1 MEKEDRE
8 LIKLLNDSKK
18 GNKNSFE
25 KFTRL
30 VYQEVYNLVAF
41 VYITKESREK
51 LTKHVL
57 VRMFKN
63 ASEFDNEELDIHL
76 WIARFTTVEVYNV
89 CKKQNGELFDTQIS
103 AEEYNYDSI
112 SEDSEFAKCA
122 ADYNQAFLD
131 IDQLNEIMTDFEDF
145 SKGQRLLY
153 LMFAYESYTIDEIE
167 DLLEIDS
174 TFIGTQIMQ
183 IRGMLGLDMVS
194 LDGDGPQVHVADEDS
209 SEDETDDEDSS
220 DDSVPEIDFD
230 DNDNY
235 SDRYDAKSA
244 NHGIK
249 ADARMRGIIAICAA
263 LVVVLAV
270 VTVAIAGRIKKNK
283 SKSTFN
289 PTPVTTAAE
298 EATTKKS
305 SKNNNATT
313 KAAETTTTKAAE
325 TDEQTEAATT
335 RRTQTQT
342 NDTEAAGDTED
353 GGNAGTGGDDSGNAG
368 GSGSGDSG
376 STDGSG
382 SGDSGSTDGS
392 GSGDSGDTGGS
403 GSGDSGSTG
412 GSGSGDSGNTD
423 GSGSG
428 DSGSTGGSGSG
439 DSGSTG
445 GSGSGDSG
453 STGGSGSGDSGS
465 TGGSGSGDS
474 GSTGGS
480 GSGDSGSTGGSGSGD
495 SGSTGGSGSGD
506 SGNIGGSE
514 SGSETGSSEAAGN

>member
-353 GGNAGTGGDDSGNAG
+353 GGSTG

-376 STDGSG
+376 STDGSGSGDSGDTGGSG

-495 SGSTGGSGSGD
+495 SGSTGGS
-506 SGNIGGSE
+506 E

>member
-353 GGNAGTGGDDSGNAG
+353 GGSTGTGGDDSGNAG

-453 STGGSGSGDSGS
+453 STGGSGSGE
-465 TGGSGSGDS
+465 S

-506 SGNIGGSE
+506 SGNTGGSE

>member
-194 LDGDGPQVHVADEDS
+194 LDGDGSQVHVADEDS

-353 GGNAGTGGDDSGNAG
+353 GGNAG
-368 GSGSGDSG
+368 
-376 STDGSG
+376 GSG

-403 GSGDSGSTG
+403 GSGDSGDTDGSGSGDSGDTGGSGSG
-412 GSGSGDSGNTD
+412 GSGSGDSGDTD

-495 SGSTGGSGSGD
+495 SGNT
-506 SGNIGGSE
+506 GGSE

>member
-270 VTVAIAGRIKKNK
+270 ATVAIAGRIKKNK

-298 EATTKKS
+298 EATTKKVE
-305 SKNNNATT
+305 
-313 KAAETTTTKAAE
+313 KAAADADGYQVFKMPWSLSLSYSFNISEDRSKPINRHSMRYPYTYTHNINANGNVKISNNWSLSFNSGYDFQAKE
-325 TDEQTEAATT
+325 I
-335 RRTQTQT
+335 TQTSCTITRDLHCFNLSASLSPFGRWKYYNVTIRANASILQDLKYEQRSQT
-342 NDTEAAGDTED
+342 Q
-353 GGNAGTGGDDSGNAG
+353 S
-368 GSGSGDSG
+368 
-376 STDGSG
+376 
-382 SGDSGSTDGS
+382 
-392 GSGDSGDTGGS
+392 
-403 GSGDSGSTG
+403 
-412 GSGSGDSGNTD
+412 
-423 GSGSG
+423 
-428 DSGSTGGSGSG
+428 
-439 DSGSTG
+439 
-445 GSGSGDSG
+445 
-453 STGGSGSGDSGS
+453 
-465 TGGSGSGDS
+465 
-474 GSTGGS
+474 
-480 GSGDSGSTGGSGSGD
+480 
-495 SGSTGGSGSGD
+495 
-506 SGNIGGSE
+506 NIQWY
-514 SGSETGSSEAAGN
+514 

>member
-112 SEDSEFAKCA
+112 SEDLEFAKCA

-313 KAAETTTTKAAE
+313 KAAET
-325 TDEQTEAATT
+325 DEQTEAATT

-342 NDTEAAGDTED
+342 NDTETAGDTED
-353 GGNAGTGGDDSGNAG
+353 GGNAG
-368 GSGSGDSG
+368 
-376 STDGSG
+376 GSG

-412 GSGSGDSGNTD
+412 GSGSGDSGDTG

-506 SGNIGGSE
+506 SGNTGGSGSGDSGNTGGSE

>member
-25 KFTRL
+25 KLTRL

-41 VYITKESREK
+41 VYTTKESREK

-335 RRTQTQT
+335 RRTQTKT
-342 NDTEAAGDTED
+342 NDTEATGDNENNNTSDDGNTED
-353 GGNAGTGGDDSGNAG
+353 GGNPGTGDSGNAG

-382 SGDSGSTDGS
+382 SGDSGN
-392 GSGDSGDTGGS
+392 TGGS
-403 GSGDSGSTG
+403 GSGDSGSTD
-412 GSGSGDSGNTD
+412 GSGSGDSGN
-423 GSGSG
+423 
-428 DSGSTGGSGSG
+428 
-439 DSGSTG
+439 
-445 GSGSGDSG
+445 
-453 STGGSGSGDSGS
+453 

-506 SGNIGGSE
+506 SGNTSGSE

>member
-353 GGNAGTGGDDSGNAG
+353 GGSTG

-376 STDGSG
+376 STDGSGSGDSGDTGGSG

-428 DSGSTGGSGSG
+428 DSGSTGGS
-439 DSGSTG
+439 
-445 GSGSGDSG
+445 
-453 STGGSGSGDSGS
+453 TGGSGSGDSGS

-506 SGNIGGSE
+506 SGNTGGSE

>member
-353 GGNAGTGGDDSGNAG
+353 GG
-368 GSGSGDSG
+368 
-376 STDGSG
+376 SG

-403 GSGDSGSTG
+403 GSGD
-412 GSGSGDSGNTD
+412 SGSGDSGNTD

-506 SGNIGGSE
+506 SGNTGGSE

>member
-194 LDGDGPQVHVADEDS
+194 LDGDGQQVHVADEDS

-353 GGNAGTGGDDSGNAG
+353 GGNAG
-368 GSGSGDSG
+368 
-376 STDGSG
+376 GSG

-412 GSGSGDSGNTD
+412 GSGSG

-506 SGNIGGSE
+506 SGNTGGSE

>member
-376 STDGSG
+376 STGGSG

-495 SGSTGGSGSGD
+495 SGNT
-506 SGNIGGSE
+506 GGSE

>member
-25 KFTRL
+25 KLTRL

-41 VYITKESREK
+41 VYTTKESREK

-335 RRTQTQT
+335 RRTQTKT
-342 NDTEAAGDTED
+342 NDTEATGDNENNNTSDDGNTED
-353 GGNAGTGGDDSGNAG
+353 GGNPGTGDSGNAG
-368 GSGSGDSG
+368 GSGSGDRG
-376 STDGSG
+376 V
-382 SGDSGSTDGS
+382 
-392 GSGDSGDTGGS
+392 TGGS

-412 GSGSGDSGNTD
+412 GSGSGDSGNT
-423 GSGSG
+423 S
-428 DSGSTGGSGSG
+428 
-439 DSGSTG
+439 
-445 GSGSGDSG
+445 
-453 STGGSGSGDSGS
+453 
-465 TGGSGSGDS
+465 
-474 GSTGGS
+474 
-480 GSGDSGSTGGSGSGD
+480 
-495 SGSTGGSGSGD
+495 
-506 SGNIGGSE
+506 GSE

>member
-270 VTVAIAGRIKKNK
+270 ATVAIAGRIKKNK

-353 GGNAGTGGDDSGNAG
+353 GGNAG

-376 STDGSG
+376 STDGNGSGDSGDTGGSG
-382 SGDSGSTDGS
+382 SGDSGSTGGS

-412 GSGSGDSGNTD
+412 GSGSGDSG
-423 GSGSG
+423 
-428 DSGSTGGSGSG
+428 STGGSGSG
-439 DSGSTG
+439 D
-445 GSGSGDSG
+445 SGSGDSG

-506 SGNIGGSE
+506 SGNTSGSE

>member
-25 KFTRL
+25 KLTRL

-41 VYITKESREK
+41 VYTTKESREK

-335 RRTQTQT
+335 RRTQTKT
-342 NDTEAAGDTED
+342 NDTEATGDNENNNTSDDGNTED
-353 GGNAGTGGDDSGNAG
+353 GGNPGT
-368 GSGSGDSG
+368 
-376 STDGSG
+376 
-382 SGDSGSTDGS
+382 
-392 GSGDSGDTGGS
+392 
-403 GSGDSGSTG
+403 
-412 GSGSGDSGNTD
+412 
-423 GSGSG
+423 
-428 DSGSTGGSGSG
+428 
-439 DSGSTG
+439 
-445 GSGSGDSG
+445 
-453 STGGSGSGDSGS
+453 GDSGS

-506 SGNIGGSE
+506 SGNTSGSE

>member
-25 KFTRL
+25 KLTRL

-41 VYITKESREK
+41 VYTTKESREK

-230 DNDNY
+230 NY

-335 RRTQTQT
+335 RRTQTKT
-342 NDTEAAGDTED
+342 NDTEATGDNENNNTSDDGDTED
-353 GGNAGTGGDDSGNAG
+353 GGNAG
-368 GSGSGDSG
+368 GSD
-376 STDGSG
+376 

-392 GSGDSGDTGGS
+392 GSGDSGDIGGS
-403 GSGDSGSTG
+403 
-412 GSGSGDSGNTD
+412 TD

-428 DSGSTGGSGSG
+428 DSGN
-439 DSGSTG
+439 
-445 GSGSGDSG
+445 
-453 STGGSGSGDSGS
+453 

-506 SGNIGGSE
+506 SGNTSGSE

>member
-194 LDGDGPQVHVADEDS
+194 LDGDGSQVHVADEDS

-353 GGNAGTGGDDSGNAG
+353 GGNAG
-368 GSGSGDSG
+368 
-376 STDGSG
+376 GSG

-412 GSGSGDSGNTD
+412 GSGSGDSGDTD

-428 DSGSTGGSGSG
+428 DSGDTAEAVQA
-439 DSGSTG
+439 TAEAQAEAVQA
-445 GSGSGDSG
+445 
-453 STGGSGSGDSGS
+453 TAEAQVEAVRV
-465 TGGSGSGDS
+465 TAEAQVEAVRV
-474 GSTGGS
+474 TAEAQVEAVQV
-480 GSGDSGSTGGSGSGD
+480 TAEAQAEAVQAIVEAQAEAVQV
-495 SGSTGGSGSGD
+495 TAEAQMEAVQA
-506 SGNIGGSE
+506 IV
-514 SGSETGSSEAAGN
+514 ETQVEAKVVVKPEVQKPQVINYCF

>member
-313 KAAETTTTKAAE
+313 KAAET
-325 TDEQTEAATT
+325 DEQTEAATT

-353 GGNAGTGGDDSGNAG
+353 GGSTG
-368 GSGSGDSG
+368 
-376 STDGSG
+376 GSG

-506 SGNIGGSE
+506 SGNTGGSE

>member
-25 KFTRL
+25 KLTRL

-41 VYITKESREK
+41 VYTTKESREK

-335 RRTQTQT
+335 RRTQTKT
-342 NDTEAAGDTED
+342 NDTEATGDNENNNTSDDGNTED
-353 GGNAGTGGDDSGNAG
+353 GGNPGTGDSGNAG
-368 GSGSGDSG
+368 
-376 STDGSG
+376 
-382 SGDSGSTDGS
+382 GS

-412 GSGSGDSGNTD
+412 GSGSGDSG
-423 GSGSG
+423 
-428 DSGSTGGSGSG
+428 STGGSGSG

-445 GSGSGDSG
+445 GSGSGDRG

-506 SGNIGGSE
+506 SGNTSGSE

>member
-25 KFTRL
+25 KLTRL

-41 VYITKESREK
+41 VYTTKESREK

-335 RRTQTQT
+335 RRTQTKT

-353 GGNAGTGGDDSGNAG
+353 GGNAGGSDSGDSGSTDGSGSGDSGDIGGSGSGDSGDTGGSGSGDSGDTG
-368 GSGSGDSG
+368 GSGSGDSGSTGGSGSGDSGSGSGDSGSGSGDSG

-382 SGDSGSTDGS
+382 SGESGDIGGSGSGDSGSTGGSGSGDSGSTGGS

-412 GSGSGDSGNTD
+412 GSGSGDSGNT
-423 GSGSG
+423 S
-428 DSGSTGGSGSG
+428 
-439 DSGSTG
+439 
-445 GSGSGDSG
+445 
-453 STGGSGSGDSGS
+453 
-465 TGGSGSGDS
+465 
-474 GSTGGS
+474 
-480 GSGDSGSTGGSGSGD
+480 
-495 SGSTGGSGSGD
+495 
-506 SGNIGGSE
+506 GSE

>member
-25 KFTRL
+25 KLTRL

-41 VYITKESREK
+41 VYTTKESREK

-270 VTVAIAGRIKKNK
+270 ATVAIAGRIKKNK

-305 SKNNNATT
+305 SKNNNAT
-313 KAAETTTTKAAE
+313 
-325 TDEQTEAATT
+325 D
-335 RRTQTQT
+335 
-342 NDTEAAGDTED
+342 DGDTED
-353 GGNAGTGGDDSGNAG
+353 GGNAG
-368 GSGSGDSG
+368 GSD
-376 STDGSG
+376 

-392 GSGDSGDTGGS
+392 GSGDSGDIGGSTDGSGSGDSGNTGGS

-412 GSGSGDSGNTD
+412 GSGSGDSGSTD

-453 STGGSGSGDSGS
+453 STGGSGSGDSGNTS
-465 TGGSGSGDS
+465 
-474 GSTGGS
+474 
-480 GSGDSGSTGGSGSGD
+480 
-495 SGSTGGSGSGD
+495 
-506 SGNIGGSE
+506 GSE

>member
-25 KFTRL
+25 KLTRL

-41 VYITKESREK
+41 VYTTKESREK

-335 RRTQTQT
+335 RRTQTKT
-342 NDTEAAGDTED
+342 NDTEATGDNENNNTSDDGNTED
-353 GGNAGTGGDDSGNAG
+353 GGNPGTGDSGNAG

-376 STDGSG
+376 
-382 SGDSGSTDGS
+382 
-392 GSGDSGDTGGS
+392 DTG
-403 GSGDSGSTG
+403 
-412 GSGSGDSGNTD
+412 

-506 SGNIGGSE
+506 SGNTSGSE

>member
-25 KFTRL
+25 KLTRL

-41 VYITKESREK
+41 VYTTKESREK

-209 SEDETDDEDSS
+209 SEDETDDETDDEDSS

-335 RRTQTQT
+335 RRTQTKT
-342 NDTEAAGDTED
+342 NDTEATGDNENNNTSDDGNTED
-353 GGNAGTGGDDSGNAG
+353 GGNPGTGDSGRTDGSGSGDSGDIGGSGSGDSGNAG

-382 SGDSGSTDGS
+382 SGDSG
-392 GSGDSGDTGGS
+392 
-403 GSGDSGSTG
+403 
-412 GSGSGDSGNTD
+412 N
-423 GSGSG
+423 
-428 DSGSTGGSGSG
+428 
-439 DSGSTG
+439 
-445 GSGSGDSG
+445 
-453 STGGSGSGDSGS
+453 

-506 SGNIGGSE
+506 SGNTSGSE

>member
-25 KFTRL
+25 KLTRL

-41 VYITKESREK
+41 VYTTKESREK

-209 SEDETDDEDSS
+209 SEDETDDETDDEDSS

-335 RRTQTQT
+335 RRTQTKT
-342 NDTEAAGDTED
+342 NDTEATGDNENNNTSDDGNTED
-353 GGNAGTGGDDSGNAG
+353 GGNPGT
-368 GSGSGDSG
+368 
-376 STDGSG
+376 
-382 SGDSGSTDGS
+382 GDSGSTDGS
-392 GSGDSGDTGGS
+392 GSGDSGDIGGS
-403 GSGDSGSTG
+403 
-412 GSGSGDSGNTD
+412 TD

-428 DSGSTGGSGSG
+428 DSGNTGGSGSG

-453 STGGSGSGDSGS
+453 STDGSGSGDSGN
-465 TGGSGSGDS
+465 
-474 GSTGGS
+474 TGGS

-506 SGNIGGSE
+506 SGNTSGSE

>member
-194 LDGDGPQVHVADEDS
+194 LDGDGAQIHVADEDS

-270 VTVAIAGRIKKNK
+270 ATVAIAGRIKKNK

-353 GGNAGTGGDDSGNAG
+353 GGNAG
-368 GSGSGDSG
+368 GSD
-376 STDGSG
+376 

-412 GSGSGDSGNTD
+412 GSGSGDSGDTGGSGSGDSGSTGGSDSGDSGSTGGSGSGDSGNTGGSGSGD
-423 GSGSG
+423 SGSGSG

-453 STGGSGSGDSGS
+453 STD
-465 TGGSGSGDS
+465 
-474 GSTGGS
+474 
-480 GSGDSGSTGGSGSGD
+480 
-495 SGSTGGSGSGD
+495 GSGSGD
-506 SGNIGGSE
+506 SGNTSGSE

>member
-131 IDQLNEIMTDFEDF
+131 INQLNEIMTDFEDF

-403 GSGDSGSTG
+403 GSGDSGDTD

-495 SGSTGGSGSGD
+495 SGNT
-506 SGNIGGSE
+506 GGSE

>member
-112 SEDSEFAKCA
+112 TEDSEFAKCA

-131 IDQLNEIMTDFEDF
+131 INQLNEIMTDFEDF

-335 RRTQTQT
+335 RRTQTKT
-342 NDTEAAGDTED
+342 NDTEATGDNENNNTSDDGDTED
-353 GGNAGTGGDDSGNAG
+353 GGNAG
-368 GSGSGDSG
+368 GSD
-376 STDGSG
+376 

-392 GSGDSGDTGGS
+392 GSGDSGDIGGS
-403 GSGDSGSTG
+403 
-412 GSGSGDSGNTD
+412 TD

-428 DSGSTGGSGSG
+428 DSGNTGGSGSG

-453 STGGSGSGDSGS
+453 STDGSGSGDSGNTGGSGSGDSGS

-506 SGNIGGSE
+506 SGNTSGSE

>member
-25 KFTRL
+25 KLTRL

-41 VYITKESREK
+41 VYTTKESREK

-335 RRTQTQT
+335 RRTQTKT
-342 NDTEAAGDTED
+342 NDTEATGDNENNNTSDDGNTED
-353 GGNAGTGGDDSGNAG
+353 GGNPGTGDSGNAG

-382 SGDSGSTDGS
+382 SGDSGNTGGSGSGDSGSTDGS
-392 GSGDSGDTGGS
+392 GSGDSGNTGGS

-412 GSGSGDSGNTD
+412 GSGSGDSGNT
-423 GSGSG
+423 S
-428 DSGSTGGSGSG
+428 
-439 DSGSTG
+439 
-445 GSGSGDSG
+445 
-453 STGGSGSGDSGS
+453 
-465 TGGSGSGDS
+465 
-474 GSTGGS
+474 
-480 GSGDSGSTGGSGSGD
+480 
-495 SGSTGGSGSGD
+495 
-506 SGNIGGSE
+506 GSE

>member
-25 KFTRL
+25 KLTRL

-41 VYITKESREK
+41 VYTTKESREK

-335 RRTQTQT
+335 RRTQTKT

-353 GGNAGTGGDDSGNAG
+353 GGNAG
-368 GSGSGDSG
+368 GSDSGDSG

-382 SGDSGSTDGS
+382 LGDSGDIGGS

-412 GSGSGDSGNTD
+412 GSGSGDSGSTG

-439 DSGSTG
+439 D
-445 GSGSGDSG
+445 SGSGDSG

-506 SGNIGGSE
+506 SGNTSGSE

>member
-25 KFTRL
+25 KLTRL

-41 VYITKESREK
+41 VYTTKESREK

-209 SEDETDDEDSS
+209 SEDETDDETDDEDSS

-335 RRTQTQT
+335 RRTQTKT
-342 NDTEAAGDTED
+342 NDTEATGDNENNNTSDDGNTED
-353 GGNAGTGGDDSGNAG
+353 GGNPGTGDSGSTDGSGSGDSGDIGGSGSGDSGNAG

-382 SGDSGSTDGS
+382 SGDSG
-392 GSGDSGDTGGS
+392 
-403 GSGDSGSTG
+403 
-412 GSGSGDSGNTD
+412 N
-423 GSGSG
+423 
-428 DSGSTGGSGSG
+428 TGGSGSG

-453 STGGSGSGDSGS
+453 STDGSGSGDSGN

-506 SGNIGGSE
+506 SGNTSGSE

>member
-1 MEKEDRE
+1 MKMEKEDRE

-495 SGSTGGSGSGD
+495 SG
-506 SGNIGGSE
+506 NIGGSE

>member
-25 KFTRL
+25 KLTRL

-41 VYITKESREK
+41 VYTTKESREK

-209 SEDETDDEDSS
+209 SEDETDDETDDEDSS

-335 RRTQTQT
+335 RRTQTKT
-342 NDTEAAGDTED
+342 NDTEATGDNENNNTSDDGNTED
-353 GGNAGTGGDDSGNAG
+353 GGNPGTGDSGSTDGSGSGDSGDIGGSGSGDSGNAG

-382 SGDSGSTDGS
+382 SGDSG
-392 GSGDSGDTGGS
+392 
-403 GSGDSGSTG
+403 
-412 GSGSGDSGNTD
+412 N
-423 GSGSG
+423 
-428 DSGSTGGSGSG
+428 TGGSGSG

-453 STGGSGSGDSGS
+453 SI
-465 TGGSGSGDS
+465 
-474 GSTGGS
+474 
-480 GSGDSGSTGGSGSGD
+480 
-495 SGSTGGSGSGD
+495 GGSGSGD
-506 SGNIGGSE
+506 SGNTSGSE

>member
-25 KFTRL
+25 KLTRL

-41 VYITKESREK
+41 VYTTKESREK

-209 SEDETDDEDSS
+209 SEDETDDETDDEDSS

-335 RRTQTQT
+335 RRTQTKT
-342 NDTEAAGDTED
+342 NDTEATGDNENNNTSDDGNTED
-353 GGNAGTGGDDSGNAG
+353 GGNPGT
-368 GSGSGDSG
+368 
-376 STDGSG
+376 
-382 SGDSGSTDGS
+382 GDSGSTDGS
-392 GSGDSGDTGGS
+392 GSGDSGDIGGS
-403 GSGDSGSTG
+403 
-412 GSGSGDSGNTD
+412 TD

-428 DSGSTGGSGSG
+428 DSGNTGGSGSG

-453 STGGSGSGDSGS
+453 STDGSGSGDSGNTGGSGSGDSGS

-506 SGNIGGSE
+506 SGNTSGSE

>member
-25 KFTRL
+25 KLTRL

-41 VYITKESREK
+41 VYTTKESREK

-335 RRTQTQT
+335 RRTQTKT
-342 NDTEAAGDTED
+342 NDTEATGDNENNNTSDDGNTED
-353 GGNAGTGGDDSGNAG
+353 GGNPGTGDSGSTDGSGSGDSGDIGGSGSGDSGNAG

-382 SGDSGSTDGS
+382 SGDSG
-392 GSGDSGDTGGS
+392 
-403 GSGDSGSTG
+403 
-412 GSGSGDSGNTD
+412 N
-423 GSGSG
+423 
-428 DSGSTGGSGSG
+428 TGGSGSG

-506 SGNIGGSE
+506 SGNTSGSE

>member
-25 KFTRL
+25 KLTRL

-41 VYITKESREK
+41 VYTTKESREK

-335 RRTQTQT
+335 RRTQTKT
-342 NDTEAAGDTED
+342 NDTEATGDNENNNTSDDGNTED
-353 GGNAGTGGDDSGNAG
+353 GGNPGTGDSGNAG

-382 SGDSGSTDGS
+382 SGDSGN
-392 GSGDSGDTGGS
+392 TGGS
-403 GSGDSGSTG
+403 GSGDSGSTD
-412 GSGSGDSGNTD
+412 GSGSGDSGN
-423 GSGSG
+423 
-428 DSGSTGGSGSG
+428 
-439 DSGSTG
+439 
-445 GSGSGDSG
+445 
-453 STGGSGSGDSGS
+453 TGGSGSGDSGS

-506 SGNIGGSE
+506 SGNTSGSE

>member
-382 SGDSGSTDGS
+382 SGDSGSTGGS

-495 SGSTGGSGSGD
+495 SGNT
-506 SGNIGGSE
+506 GGSE

>member
-25 KFTRL
+25 KLTRL

-41 VYITKESREK
+41 VYTTKESREK

-209 SEDETDDEDSS
+209 SEDETDDEDSY

-270 VTVAIAGRIKKNK
+270 ATVAIAGRIKKNK

-335 RRTQTQT
+335 RRTQTKT
-342 NDTEAAGDTED
+342 NDTEATGDNENNNTSDDGNTED
-353 GGNAGTGGDDSGNAG
+353 GGNPGTGDSGSTDGSGSGDSGDIGGSGSGDSGNAG

-382 SGDSGSTDGS
+382 SGDSG
-392 GSGDSGDTGGS
+392 
-403 GSGDSGSTG
+403 
-412 GSGSGDSGNTD
+412 N
-423 GSGSG
+423 
-428 DSGSTGGSGSG
+428 
-439 DSGSTG
+439 
-445 GSGSGDSG
+445 
-453 STGGSGSGDSGS
+453 
-465 TGGSGSGDS
+465 
-474 GSTGGS
+474 TGGS

-506 SGNIGGSE
+506 SGNTSGSE

>member
-25 KFTRL
+25 KLTRL

-41 VYITKESREK
+41 VYTTKESREK

-270 VTVAIAGRIKKNK
+270 ATVAIAGRIKKNK

-353 GGNAGTGGDDSGNAG
+353 GGNAG

-382 SGDSGSTDGS
+382 SGDSGNAGGSDSGDSGSTDGS
-392 GSGDSGDTGGS
+392 GSGDSGDIGGS
-403 GSGDSGSTG
+403 
-412 GSGSGDSGNTD
+412 TD

-428 DSGSTGGSGSG
+428 DSGN
-439 DSGSTG
+439 TG

-506 SGNIGGSE
+506 SGNTSGSE
-514 SGSETGSSEAAGN
+514 SGSETGSSESAGN

>member
-335 RRTQTQT
+335 RRTQTKT

-353 GGNAGTGGDDSGNAG
+353 GGNAG
-368 GSGSGDSG
+368 GSDSGDSG

-382 SGDSGSTDGS
+382 SGDSGDIGGSGSGDSGDTGGS

-412 GSGSGDSGNTD
+412 GSGSGDSGSTGGSGSGD
-423 GSGSG
+423 SGSTGGSGSGDSGSG

-480 GSGDSGSTGGSGSGD
+480 
-495 SGSTGGSGSGD
+495 
-506 SGNIGGSE
+506 E

>member
-25 KFTRL
+25 KLTRL

-41 VYITKESREK
+41 VYTTKESREK

-209 SEDETDDEDSS
+209 SEDETDDETDDEDSS

-335 RRTQTQT
+335 RRTQTKT
-342 NDTEAAGDTED
+342 NDTEATGDNENNNTSDDGDTED
-353 GGNAGTGGDDSGNAG
+353 GGNAG

-382 SGDSGSTDGS
+382 SGDSG
-392 GSGDSGDTGGS
+392 
-403 GSGDSGSTG
+403 
-412 GSGSGDSGNTD
+412 N
-423 GSGSG
+423 
-428 DSGSTGGSGSG
+428 TGGSGSG

-453 STGGSGSGDSGS
+453 STDGSGSGDSGN

-506 SGNIGGSE
+506 SGNTSGSE